1 MIHMQIKENKYKE
14 KEQQLHKKEIGKN
27 KRKKI
32 LSSKLDLKNLFFH
45 KAEVQ

>member
-14 KEQQLHKKEIGKN
+14 KEQQLHGKKIGKN
-27 KRKKI
+27 KRNKI
-32 LSSKLDLKNLFFH
+32 LSSKLDLKNFFFH

>member
-1 MIHMQIKENKYKE
+1 MQIKENKCKE
-14 KEQQLHKKEIGKN
+14 REQLHKKEIGKN